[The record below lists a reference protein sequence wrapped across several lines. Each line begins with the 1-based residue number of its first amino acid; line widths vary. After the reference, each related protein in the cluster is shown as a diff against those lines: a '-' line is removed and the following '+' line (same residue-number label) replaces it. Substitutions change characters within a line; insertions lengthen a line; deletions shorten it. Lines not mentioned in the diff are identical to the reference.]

1 MLYSNIRRF
10 QDALKKVSCQIVCHS
25 INFPL
30 FWWIID
36 DTFFQTLKEISKSLY
51 SCFFER
57 KHGQAT
63 IFTFFPSIH
72 IFFSTLKSIVEIAN
86 TSKA

>member
-10 QDALKKVSCQIVCHS
+10 QNALKKVSCQIVCHS

-51 SCFFER
+51 SCFLRENMDKQQYLHFF
-57 KHGQAT
+57 HQS
-63 IFTFFPSIH
+63 TFF
-72 IFFSTLKSIVEIAN
+72 FYFEIN
-86 TSKA
+86 SGNR